1 MFLSS
6 LIKNGSAV
14 VNKCFDMHS
23 DKISSYRLLNNKKSD
38 IENISKALY
47 KSCISNINGEHYLCL
62 QDITELNYSAHLNR
76 MGNTDLDIGPCS
88 KEKIGCYFCH
98 LMLVV
103 DANKK
108 MPIGFSSIKL

>member
-1 MFLSS
+1 M
-6 LIKNGSAV
+6 

-76 MGNTDLDIGPCS
+76 MGNTDLNIGHVQKRKLDAIFVIQCLLS
-88 KEKIGCYFCH
+88 MQIKKCQ
-98 LMLVV
+98 LV
-103 DANKK
+103 
-108 MPIGFSSIKL
+108 FLL